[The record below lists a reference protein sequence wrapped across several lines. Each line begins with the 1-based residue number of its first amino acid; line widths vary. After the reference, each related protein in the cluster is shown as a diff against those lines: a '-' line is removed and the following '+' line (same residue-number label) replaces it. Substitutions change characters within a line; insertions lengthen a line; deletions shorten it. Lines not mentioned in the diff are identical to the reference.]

1 MTKPPLTL
9 NDGIGSENFNTQI
22 IMKKDLNTL
31 GLFIQLIASSSNP
44 FNEGKLILFFKGIDF
59 SFQIDNPDDLSLVCL
74 LSDDLQGTNANK
86 KSFDQLV
93 RILRR
98 YDLEETI
105 KMLKHIDEKGLMWEV
120 IGDSYLSSNPTT
132 AMHAYDKAIM
142 EGNNCGLCKLGRCY
156 AEGRG
161 CEQDLSAARECFWDV
176 SEECYEAYHFL
187 DWYGLR

>member
-1 MTKPPLTL
+1 M
-9 NDGIGSENFNTQI
+9 S
-22 IMKKDLNTL
+22 KDLNTL
-31 GLFIQLIASSSNP
+31 GLVIQLIASSSNP

-86 KSFDQLV
+86 KSFGQLV

-98 YDLEETI
+98 YDFEETI
-105 KMLKHIDEKGLMWEV
+105 KMLRHIDEKGLMWEV
-120 IGDSYLSSNPTT
+120 IGDSCLSSDPTT
-132 AMHAYDKAIM
+132 AMQAYDKAIM

-161 CEQDLSAARECFWDV
+161 CEQDLSAARDCFWAV